1 MNSSNVCNC
10 DPQLI
15 IDAKT
20 DGDRFYQLFQQF
32 SPVYLKLW
40 HEFYVSDMDLAD
52 WSQKSAMVL
61 IKIVNKYDIS
71 KKVTFGS
78 FYKASLK
85 NRLFDLIRKR
95 KAQKRVPTNGQTSL
109 NRFAEYYAD
118 TISDTTAF
126 NPYEIYEFYEQIEQV
141 SWTCSKFEKCVLT
154 DSLRHFSPEQI
165 AQREQVTVL
174 KVKNALMR
182 CRRKY
187 DDHTRLTQ
195 LKLDDKV
202 KVN

>member
-52 WSQKSAMVL
+52 WSQESAMVL

-95 KAQKRVPTNGQTSL
+95 KAQKRVPTNAQTSL

-126 NPYEIYEFYEQIEQV
+126 NPYEIYEFY
-141 SWTCSKFEKCVLT
+141 
-154 DSLRHFSPEQI
+154 EQI

>member
-1 MNSSNVCNC
+1 M
-10 DPQLI
+10 L
-15 IDAKT
+15 
-20 DGDRFYQLFQQF
+20 
-32 SPVYLKLW
+32 
-40 HEFYVSDMDLAD
+40 
-52 WSQKSAMVL
+52 
-61 IKIVNKYDIS
+61 
-71 KKVTFGS
+71 
-78 FYKASLK
+78 
-85 NRLFDLIRKR
+85 
-95 KAQKRVPTNGQTSL
+95 
-109 NRFAEYYAD
+109 
-118 TISDTTAF
+118 ISDTT

-141 SWTCSKFEKCVLT
+141 SWTCSKFNVLT

-202 KVN
+202 KAN

>member
-1 MNSSNVCNC
+1 MNSSKICNC

-15 IDAKT
+15 IDAQT

-32 SPVYLKLW
+32 SPIYLKLW
-40 HEFYVSDMDLAD
+40 HEFYIYDMDLAD
-52 WSQKSAMVL
+52 WSQESAMVL
-61 IKIVNKYDIS
+61 IRILARYDLT
-71 KKVTFGS
+71 KRVTFGS

-95 KAQKRVPTNGQTSL
+95 KAQKRVPLQAQTSL

-118 TISDTTAF
+118 TISDTTAY
-126 NPYEIYEFYEQIEQV
+126 NPYEVYEFYEQIEQV
-141 SWTCSKFEKCVLT
+141 SAICSKFEKCVLT
-154 DSLRHFSPEQI
+154 DSLRQLSPEQI
-165 AQREQVTVL
+165 AQQQKVSVL

-187 DDHTRLTQ
+187 DDYTRLTQ

-202 KVN
+202 SND